1 MRRILEQIN
10 KVTEEAAAAED
21 EKPPAQKKQFV
32 ILVSDPDGQM
42 PEQEL
47 AGWVLQI
54 PEEASPRSL
63 QERVHKAAYDFN
75 ATRRG
80 RKLPVETNLPSGGR
94 INVMEQRAQRRY
106 VAHVLFVT
114 TSNRGTFGGKPVEI
128 IEELLPLRD
137 TRVRLRLPRKVK
149 TVRLVPDGG
158 TLAFTPQADGVE
170 FTVPEFAGHQM
181 IELGY

>member
-1 MRRILEQIN
+1 MAKIDIAKVADILRQNQLEPAVMRRILEQMN
-10 KVTEEAAAAED
+10 KITEEAAANED

-54 PEEASPRSL
+54 PEEASPLSL

-80 RKLPVETNLPSGGR
+80 RKLPVETMGEAFESVPTKNFKE
-94 INVMEQRAQRRY
+94 VD
-106 VAHVLFVT
+106 VT
-114 TSNRGTFGGKPVEI
+114 
-128 IEELLPLRD
+128 
-137 TRVRLRLPRKVK
+137 VK
-149 TVRLVPDGG
+149 TKTPVLVLSTDNKLPKD
-158 TLAFTPQADGVE
+158 AP
-170 FTVPEFAGHQM
+170 AGAKARD
-181 IELGY
+181 

>member
-1 MRRILEQIN
+1 MAKIDIAKVADILRQNQLEPAVMRRILEQIN

-47 AGWVLQI
+47 AGWVLQM
-54 PEEASPRSL
+54 PEEASVLSL

-80 RKLPVETNLPSGGR
+80 RKLPVETMGEAFESVPAKAFKE
-94 INVMEQRAQRRY
+94 VE
-106 VAHVLFVT
+106 VT
-114 TSNRGTFGGKPVEI
+114 
-128 IEELLPLRD
+128 
-137 TRVRLRLPRKVK
+137 VK
-149 TVRLVPDGG
+149 TKTPVLVLCTDNKLPKDAPADVR
-158 TLAFTPQADGVE
+158 E
-170 FTVPEFAGHQM
+170 
-181 IELGY
+181 